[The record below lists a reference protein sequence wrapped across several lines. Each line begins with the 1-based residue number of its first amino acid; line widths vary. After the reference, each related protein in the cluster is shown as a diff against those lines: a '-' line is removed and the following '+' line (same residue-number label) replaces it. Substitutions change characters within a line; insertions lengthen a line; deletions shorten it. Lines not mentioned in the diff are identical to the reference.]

1 MFKVEDFKCSKL
13 KTSSVQVLVVYE
25 HFKVFNKVP
34 PPRQKKRK
42 KVLRVSYRRKK
53 KTKMEKRNL
62 ASKESGADFLA
73 HNLTLKTP
81 LVYAFARLKESSG
94 VADFLYPMDYSLTF
108 ICFDWW
114 CKMWGFAPNPLS
126 RPEMEH
132 RCQKWTHRAN
142 QKWSSSRT
150 RNGRIA
156 CTQKWFKTNIPFY
169 HFKTICRKDDC
180 YTRHK
185 IV

>member
-1 MFKVEDFKCSKL
+1 MDFQTVCCKEYYGHYY
-13 KTSSVQVLVVYE
+13 VVAFIFYSAANP
-25 HFKVFNKVP
+25 KPWKKK
-34 PPRQKKRK
+34 QKWKKEIWHRKRAGQTFWRTIWPQK
-42 KVLRVSYRRKK
+42 HLWSMRSRVSKSVPVS
-53 KTKMEKRNL
+53 L
-62 ASKESGADFLA
+62 I
-73 HNLTLKTP
+73 
-81 LVYAFARLKESSG
+81 
-94 VADFLYPMDYSLTF
+94 FLYPMDYSLTF
-108 ICFDWW
+108 ICFDCW

-185 IV
+185 IVWLPRECDHFNCIH

>member
-1 MFKVEDFKCSKL
+1 MIERYKHNQMNTSIPLSACFRSFHLKIRVISSK
-13 KTSSVQVLVVYE
+13 
-25 HFKVFNKVP
+25 
-34 PPRQKKRK
+34 KKRN
-42 KVLRVSYRRKK
+42 SARKK